1 MRKVFS
7 SRRLENTEGV
17 ATLLREAGIEV
28 RIVNGRSYKGNRRG
42 TFSYSDPAA
51 PMSEVWVV
59 RSDQQREARE
69 LLREAGLID
78 STRSGEG
85 YVSPTFRSTAELAE
99 LAGAKSP
106 ARKRLLRIKLGLLG
120 VIGALVVA
128 GAVHT
133 LNQPPATPPP
143 VAEAQLASPPFDGA
157 VAATLPPVARAVFA
171 SALADVDTPVACL
184 GIDGGDAPP
193 AMIAALQDIKPDLA
207 LVPASACVEVADEDR
222 GSYERSSGQA
232 AMIVDVRVFRP
243 SAPERA
249 TVEINAY
256 HHRGWASYKTL
267 EVARLDDQWQVVQ
280 VVKHV
285 ESRGLMGF

>member
-28 RIVNGRSYKGNRRG
+28 RIINGRSYKGNRRG

-59 RSDQQREARE
+59 RSDQQRQARE

-78 STRSGEG
+78 TTRPGGG
-85 YVSPTFRSTAELAE
+85 YTFRSTTELAE
-99 LAGAKSP
+99 AKSP

-120 VIGALVVA
+120 VIGAVVVA

-133 LNQPPATPPP
+133 LNQPPP
-143 VAEAQLASPPFDGA
+143 VATVTTEAELASPPFDGSI
-157 VAATLPPVARAVFA
+157 AATLPAVARAAFA
-171 SALADVDTPVACL
+171 SQLGQVDTPFACL

-193 AMIAALQDIKPDLA
+193 AMIAALSERVPGLM
-207 LVPASACVEVADEDR
+207 LVPASACVEIADEDR
-222 GSYERSSGQA
+222 GSYERASGQP

-243 SAPERA
+243 SAPDHA

-267 EVARLDDQWQVVQ
+267 EVARRDGEWQIVQ
-280 VVKHV
+280 VLKHV